1 MSSTQTPRARRPF
14 ILPDSARTPS
24 IPSIHTPPGKTQVRG
39 KGYDKLASF
48 SPGIDAMNAPYSP
61 EAAQAQFDASITQSM
76 YQRFGSKFPDLVPSL
91 VTLRLLASDVDT
103 GTAFGAFVLDIGDR
117 VVYVPAVVNDSRLEE
132 LDIVYDK
139 TTDQFA
145 PLTLQQLRYL
155 RNRGTNPMG
164 TAEKLPQSVPTDV
177 DIRALMLPPETGRYS
192 YASADEMPSLA
203 KRLPI
208 EKTAGFAP
216 EMAYASP
223 KRQLEEAV
231 LQHLAKSAPE
241 VFDHLPE
248 EQRAAL
254 LGQSGSDPMAPEMTP
269 HVPHGHDGPVPG
281 TIRTASAPHA
291 DFDADLAH
299 MRAKIAAYRTDAVTK
314 RASGPSTKLLSFLE
328 HSPNAVK
335 TAFVETMKADKHLAS
350 TIFRHYGP
358 MKVAAAVRRRPPG
371 TSILAEKRASVAEIP
386 FRLGVATKEVEVQAF
401 GPDSGKAL
409 RGVKLRGYYYR
420 TEGMAPNRAITEP
433 TTKNVATQVPR
444 SGEAGAGLTGVL
456 MLMKRDGGREAVL
469 VISQPYDLDYG
480 DAWDARSITQP
491 SNASWPVAGALAAG
505 MTGGQGPLRPERGRK
520 NLIVWGD
527 TSHTEVTCDVFG
539 DPVPDST
546 LEGTKL
552 WASLKAMG
560 KPKLGRGI
568 FLSKSGATID
578 GTSPLVI
585 KTISTGPDGI
595 TRGTF
600 QGGRS
605 FECDPLSAI
614 EKIVHTSAYDTL
626 YLPASWKWVSLGEQ
640 RPERSWDGA
649 PSVKSDYYLTSE
661 DAAHALMHSLVS
673 KSERASVMGDGISY
687 VTSASPGMGKTKVA
701 ALVDLSKRYGI
712 SGADAEAL
720 LKMADVAG
728 RSSALIVP
736 RSGQLKKAA
745 GPLEAAFGATLQ
757 DLQAQLQQLQGQISA
772 LTGVQQRASAMLSA
786 SPGGADPLAMQ
797 MTDPGM
803 GAPAPGDAPMP
814 DPAAMAA
821 DPAAAG
827 AAPMPQDPNANV
839 DVAPGAAPAPAVD
852 SSIAAPTPDAAG
864 AAAPA
869 PGAAPPVD
877 PAMAAGAPA
886 APAAAAPVDPAM
898 AGGAPPVDPAMA
910 GGAPPVDPAMA
921 GGAPPAGA
929 PMDPS
934 MMPPQIDPSTGL
946 NIDPQTGAPTGTSME
961 TEGPAAS
968 QVQSQVNPNYLQA
981 AGALD
986 DAAVF
991 DVGMLA
997 EMQRAA
1003 AVSASSAALEAL
1015 MPINTKDLA
1024 ETVDDLGRALL
1035 NLYLRGTALNEQL
1048 GVQTQARMV
1057 GQIRRSFLGLGEL
1070 LLDLRAYKAGARAS
1084 LGNI

>member
-827 AAPMPQDPNANV
+827 AAPMRLVHRGADAGCSGCCRTCARRCASRRSRDGGRRACRSCRRSSRRSRDGWRSSACRSRDGRRSSACRSRDGRRRASRGRADGPVDDAAPDRPVDGAQYRPADGRADRNLHGDRRPRRVAGPEPGQSELPPGCRRARRRRGLRRRDARRDAACCGGLRLKRRPRGAHAHQHEGPRGDGRRPRPCAPQSLPARHRAERAAGRPNAGADGRADPPLV
-839 DVAPGAAPAPAVD
+839 PRSRGAAPRPARLQGR
-852 SSIAAPTPDAAG
+852 G
-864 AAAPA
+864 ACLPRQHL
-869 PGAAPPVD
+869 
-877 PAMAAGAPA
+877 
-886 APAAAAPVDPAM
+886 
-898 AGGAPPVDPAMA
+898 
-910 GGAPPVDPAMA
+910 
-921 GGAPPAGA
+921 
-929 PMDPS
+929 S
-934 MMPPQIDPSTGL
+934 
-946 NIDPQTGAPTGTSME
+946 
-961 TEGPAAS
+961 
-968 QVQSQVNPNYLQA
+968 
-981 AGALD
+981 
-986 DAAVF
+986 
-991 DVGMLA
+991 
-997 EMQRAA
+997 
-1003 AVSASSAALEAL
+1003 
-1015 MPINTKDLA
+1015 
-1024 ETVDDLGRALL
+1024 
-1035 NLYLRGTALNEQL
+1035 
-1048 GVQTQARMV
+1048 
-1057 GQIRRSFLGLGEL
+1057 
-1070 LLDLRAYKAGARAS
+1070 
-1084 LGNI
+1084 